1 MYYFL
6 LRNEQ
11 NYIKNKLIYKYIY
24 NRLSRLNNYRF
35 VKTRE
40 TVLAAEPPAWAPP
53 AGSKWEEKDYSTEL
67 VKLEKEAEQRLD
79 AKIAEMMGKIDTTGV
94 KK

>member
-1 MYYFL
+1 M
-6 LRNEQ
+6 
-11 NYIKNKLIYKYIY
+11 
-24 NRLSRLNNYRF
+24 
-35 VKTRE
+35 KTRE
-40 TVLAAEPPAWAPP
+40 TVLAAEPAWAPP
-53 AGSKWEEKDYSTEL
+53 ADAKWEEKDYSTEL